1 MLATDDMQRRSRF
14 LRYIDTRPN
23 GVCLLKG
30 KFILEGPYTPST
42 VIIPAIPAMNNSPA
56 IPERITVE
64 TVLNIYRKLQQGES
78 LNIQDV
84 EDKTYFGGLENS
96 PSHDGETIESYYTR
110 FYKMMNEMIRN
121 NLTVATMQVNVQFLQ
136 QLQPEWSRFVTIVKQ
151 QHKLDEVSYHKL
163 FDILKQYQKEVNELR
178 AERMAKNANPLA
190 LVATAQTMQ
199 DPYYQTPKH
208 HKSYAP
214 TSKAS
219 LPTRSHAAT
228 RYKGKEIAKPITP
241 PSESA
246 SEEDSDPEQA
256 QKDKDMQKNL
266 ALIAKYFKKLY
277 KPTNNNL
284 RTSSNT
290 RNKNVDTNPRYK
302 TDNQTGQFGNQ
313 RAVNVVG
320 ARETVGGPVVQQS
333 GIQCF
338 NCKEFGHY
346 AKECRKPKRVRDSTY
361 HKEKMLLC
369 KQAEKG
375 VQLQAEQ
382 SDWLADTDEEI
393 DEQEL
398 EAHYSYM
405 AKIQE
410 VPNADSGTDAEPLE
424 QVHYDTDHN
433 VFANDLQ
440 HFEQSESISNTCA
453 VETGDSNVIPDS
465 PDMCDNDI
473 QNDQHDVECDDE
485 RAALANLKLDVD
497 DNKKIQKQLKK
508 ANATLTQEL
517 TECKS
522 ILAET
527 SRTLGESNSI
537 RDSCLVALQNK
548 QNEFERYKAFNDR
561 TVDYDQLERK
571 LNETLGL
578 LAQKDIDIQ
587 EGLKVK
593 AYEISVVQAKHDEL
607 VKQSLLTRSHYE
619 GLVKEKTKVITD
631 LKLKEEKDIDKMIS
645 MEHQLKFLNEI
656 VYKRSQSIQTIHM
669 LAPKCPTFNGRPT
682 FANPM
687 YLKKA
692 QNEHP
697 GLYAI
702 TQDQSDPATR
712 LIPDREEILTLAE
725 ESRSKLNKD
734 LVKPF
739 DYTKLNSLYEI
750 FKPPAQ
756 HYEIQ
761 LAQANA
767 IRKKMWRKSF
777 VKTKPNVFK
786 NIDFLPVSKSVS
798 KSRQAYN
805 VMTNNINH
813 LNELVN
819 QAWVKHSNDHLYL
832 RHPTAQDME
841 ILVKKCL
848 MPLALK
854 TQNDSLAFIHELK
867 QEMHA
872 DLKYVESLEDEL
884 DELES
889 DKAEFSNM
897 YDMLL
902 QECVSKDVMCSYL
915 LTSSDLDEITELQC
929 LYLHKVME
937 CDCLAQKLSEQ
948 TDFVSKEIY
957 TELLQRFA
965 RLEKHSISLEIALQE
980 CQVQLKN
987 DTVCKERASNVFRKE
1002 REQYVE
1008 IQDLKAQL
1016 QDKNMAISELKK
1028 LVEKCKGKSVD
1039 TKFDKPSVVRQPN
1052 AQKIPKPS
1060 VLGKPAPFSDSL
1072 ERKYFAKKKS
1082 VPKTNESEGLSKPVT
1097 LQNLPKTAMQ
1107 AVRNTNVIKP
1117 GMYRIASNTT
1127 QTRTPQLNQT
1137 FRNTNPRASTSTGVA
1152 HKTNVS
1158 RPQPRS
1164 NQMKDKVVPYTSH
1177 AKLKK
1182 TEVEEHPRISSI
1194 SNKTKSVTACN
1205 DSLKSRTSNV
1215 NALCAT
1221 CGKYVFNSN
1230 HDACV
1235 YQFLND
1241 VNARTRKPKNDI
1253 VNGLPK
1259 LKFVKDQLCSSCEMG
1274 KEKRSSLKSL
1284 TITRSKKRL
1293 DFLHMDL
1300 CGPMQIETMNG
1311 KKYILV
1317 IIDDYSSSNLT
1328 PQRQKASDYDN
1339 SDLVPQLQQ
1348 TSDHNRSELGF
1359 QYHSNE
1365 ASRNQSV
1372 SKSSALSNNSTQQ
1385 DTQPTTN
1392 IQPTTE
1398 PSTPTTNVNAEE
1410 NNTDQAADVQFVPYE
1425 FFNPF
1430 CTPVQEV
1437 AELKVWELVDKPFG
1451 KTGIKLKWLWKNKK
1465 DEDNTVIRNKPR
1477 LVAKGYAPEEGTNFE
1492 ESFAPVARL
1501 EAVWVFIAYAAHK
1514 SFLIYQMDIKTD
1526 FLNGPLKEKA
1536 YVAQPDGFVDPDH
1549 LEKVYHL
1556 RKALYGLKQA
1566 LGACVRRPYALSWK
1580 PCQGDSLNLP
1590 DHRYIKMERYQSY
1603 QGIVSKAFKM
1613 NVYRMS
1619 MLVKTQ
1625 DTASG
1630 QRTINDKG
1638 ERILKISDG
1647 KGPKSKD
1654 NDKAQDS
1661 KINKA

>member
-1 MLATDDMQRRSRF
+1 MTTPIATSTTDSQMHNNIMAAGSRDRPPMLATGRYAQWRSRF

-23 GVCLLKG
+23 GDALRKC
-30 KFILEGPYTPST
+30 ILTGPYTPTMVTTPAVPATEDSPE
-42 VIIPAIPAMNNSPA
+42 IPAKTSSRTNSSRNVEA
-56 IPERITVE
+56 IER
-64 TVLNIYRKLQQGES
+64 LQQGES

-84 EDKTYFGGLENS
+84 KTNLFWEFGQFT
-96 PSHDGETIESYYTR
+96 SHDGETIESYYTSS
-110 FYKMMNEMIRN
+110 
-121 NLTVATMQVNVQFLQ
+121 TD
-136 QLQPEWSRFVTIVKQ
+136 
-151 QHKLDEVSYHKL
+151 DEVSYHKL

-228 RYKGKEIAKPITP
+228 RHKGKEIAKPITP

-290 RNKNVDTNPRYK
+290 RNKLC
-302 TDNQTGQFGNQ
+302 GQ
-313 RAVNVVG
+313 
-320 ARETVGGPVVQQS
+320 VVQQS

-346 AKECRKPKRVRDSTY
+346 AKECRKPKRVKDSTY

-433 VFANDLQ
+433 VFTNDLQ

-485 RAALANLKLDVD
+485 RVALANLIANLKLDVD

-548 QNEFERYKAFNDR
+548 QTEFERYKAFNDR
-561 TVDYDQLERK
+561 TVDYDKLERK

-669 LAPKCPTFNGRPT
+669 LAPKCSTFNGRPT

-692 QNEHP
+692 QYEHP

-712 LIPDREEILTLAE
+712 LIPDSEEILTLADA
-725 ESRSKLNKD
+725 SRSKLNKD
-734 LVKPF
+734 FVKPF
-739 DYTKLNSLYEI
+739 DYTKLN
-750 FKPPAQ
+750 
-756 HYEIQ
+756 
-761 LAQANA
+761 
-767 IRKKMWRKSF
+767 M
-777 VKTKPNVFK
+777 
-786 NIDFLPVSKSVS
+786 SKSVS

-854 TQNDSLAFIHELK
+854 TQDDSLAFIHELK
-867 QEMHA
+867 KEMHA

-987 DTVCKERASNVFRKE
+987 DTVCKERASNELSTNENDNSLQKIKRASPNVYLRKE
-1002 REQYVE
+1002 RE
-1008 IQDLKAQL
+1008 
-1016 QDKNMAISELKK
+1016 
-1028 LVEKCKGKSVD
+1028 
-1039 TKFDKPSVVRQPN
+1039 R
-1052 AQKIPKPS
+1052 
-1060 VLGKPAPFSDSL
+1060 
-1072 ERKYFAKKKS
+1072 
-1082 VPKTNESEGLSKPVT
+1082 TN
-1097 LQNLPKTAMQ
+1097 
-1107 AVRNTNVIKP
+1107 
-1117 GMYRIASNTT
+1117 
-1127 QTRTPQLNQT
+1127 
-1137 FRNTNPRASTSTGVA
+1137 
-1152 HKTNVS
+1152 
-1158 RPQPRS
+1158 
-1164 NQMKDKVVPYTSH
+1164 D
-1177 AKLKK
+1177 
-1182 TEVEEHPRISSI
+1182 
-1194 SNKTKSVTACN
+1194 
-1205 DSLKSRTSNV
+1205 
-1215 NALCAT
+1215 
-1221 CGKYVFNSN
+1221 
-1230 HDACV
+1230 
-1235 YQFLND
+1235 
-1241 VNARTRKPKNDI
+1241 
-1253 VNGLPK
+1253 
-1259 LKFVKDQLCSSCEMG
+1259 
-1274 KEKRSSLKSL
+1274 
-1284 TITRSKKRL
+1284 
-1293 DFLHMDL
+1293 
-1300 CGPMQIETMNG
+1300 
-1311 KKYILV
+1311 
-1317 IIDDYSSSNLT
+1317 
-1328 PQRQKASDYDN
+1328 
-1339 SDLVPQLQQ
+1339 
-1348 TSDHNRSELGF
+1348 
-1359 QYHSNE
+1359 
-1365 ASRNQSV
+1365 
-1372 SKSSALSNNSTQQ
+1372 
-1385 DTQPTTN
+1385 
-1392 IQPTTE
+1392 
-1398 PSTPTTNVNAEE
+1398 
-1410 NNTDQAADVQFVPYE
+1410 
-1425 FFNPF
+1425 
-1430 CTPVQEV
+1430 
-1437 AELKVWELVDKPFG
+1437 
-1451 KTGIKLKWLWKNKK
+1451 
-1465 DEDNTVIRNKPR
+1465 DNTR
-1477 LVAKGYAPEEGTNFE
+1477 L
-1492 ESFAPVARL
+1492 
-1501 EAVWVFIAYAAHK
+1501 
-1514 SFLIYQMDIKTD
+1514 
-1526 FLNGPLKEKA
+1526 
-1536 YVAQPDGFVDPDH
+1536 
-1549 LEKVYHL
+1549 
-1556 RKALYGLKQA
+1556 
-1566 LGACVRRPYALSWK
+1566 
-1580 PCQGDSLNLP
+1580 
-1590 DHRYIKMERYQSY
+1590 
-1603 QGIVSKAFKM
+1603 
-1613 NVYRMS
+1613 
-1619 MLVKTQ
+1619 
-1625 DTASG
+1625 
-1630 QRTINDKG
+1630 
-1638 ERILKISDG
+1638 
-1647 KGPKSKD
+1647 
-1654 NDKAQDS
+1654 
-1661 KINKA
+1661 